1 MTKKK
6 LHVHFMGIGG
16 SAMAGVAILAKK
28 FGFIV
33 SGCDL
38 QKETSYSPTL
48 DKFDIKPLFGH
59 DVSHLKNVDLLAVS
73 PAVFSTQPLPQ
84 EVTEAQK
91 KGILISWQG
100 FQGKYLQKGKV
111 VIAIAGTHGKSTTT
125 ALVGLALEKG
135 GLDPLV
141 EVGAIVPQWDAT
153 VRFGLGKYFVCEADE
168 FNNNFLNYSP
178 GIIIINNLG
187 MDHPEFFQDEDQFRL
202 AFKKFIQKIKEPKV
216 LIVNEE
222 SQGIQK
228 LLTEMKPWLAEE
240 KVKVIGYYFQDNFS
254 FPFEKEYQG
263 EMMKQNQKLTQFK
276 TQGEIFSLK
285 VLGKHNVFNALG
297 AIACGEEVGIN
308 FEKIKMAL
316 ENFKGINRRFDLV
329 GEKKGIK
336 VYEDYAV
343 HPTAIEATLEAVRQK
358 YPQQKIWAIFEP
370 HQYSRL
376 KIFLNDLAKVLKS
389 ADEIIVTA
397 IFPGREKFSPQIKA
411 EDLVDKIGD
420 KAEYIENFEKVSEKI
435 SQQAKTNDV
444 IIVFG
449 AGKSYL
455 LTKMILEKLSG

>member
-6 LHVHFMGIGG
+6 LHIHFMGIGG
-16 SAMAGVAILAKK
+16 SAMAGVAILARK
-28 FGFIV
+28 FGFEV

-48 DKFDIKPLFGH
+48 AKFGIKPLLGH
-59 DVSHLKNVDLLAVS
+59 NVSHLKDVDLLAVS
-73 PAVFSTQPLPQ
+73 AAVFSTQPFPK
-84 EVTEAQK
+84 EAAEAQK
-91 KGILISWQG
+91 KGILISWQE
-100 FQGKYLQKGKV
+100 FQGKYLQKNKV

-125 ALVGLALEKG
+125 ALVGLVLERG

-141 EVGAIVPQWDAT
+141 EVGAIVPQWEAT
-153 VRFGLGKYFVCEADE
+153 IRFGLGKYFICEADE

-178 GIIIINNLG
+178 GIIIINNLE

-202 AFKKFIQKIKEPKV
+202 AFKNFIQKIKEPKV

-222 SQGIQK
+222 SQGIKK
-228 LLTEMKPWLAEE
+228 LLTEMKPWLIEE
-240 KVKVIGYYFQDNFS
+240 KVKVIGYYLKNNFS

-263 EMMKQNQKLTQFK
+263 EIIKQNQELTQFK
-276 TQGEIFSLK
+276 TQEEIFNLK
-285 VLGKHNVFNALG
+285 VPGRHNVFNALG
-297 AIACGEEVGIN
+297 AIACGEKLGIS
-308 FEKIKMAL
+308 FEKIKIAL
-316 ENFKGINRRFDLV
+316 ENFKGVGRRFDLV

-358 YPQQKIWAIFEP
+358 YPHQKIWAIFEP

-376 KIFLNDLAKVLKS
+376 KIFLNDFARVLKS
-389 ADEIIVTA
+389 ADEVIIMA
-397 IFPGREKFSPQIKA
+397 IFPGREKFNFQIKA
-411 EDLVDKIGD
+411 EDLVGKIGD
-420 KAEYIENFEKVSEKI
+420 KAEYIENFEEISEKI
-435 SQQAKTNDV
+435 SQKAKINDIV
-444 IIVFG
+444 IVFG

-455 LTKMILEKLSG
+455 LTKMILKKLSE

>member
-28 FGFIV
+28 FGFTV

-48 DKFDIKPLFGH
+48 AKLGIKPLFGH
-59 DVSHLKNVDLLAVS
+59 DVSHLKDVDFLAVS
-73 PAVFSTQPLPQ
+73 PAVFSTQPFPK
-84 EVTEAQK
+84 EAAESQK
-91 KGILISWQG
+91 KGILMSWQE
-100 FQGKYLQKGKV
+100 FQGKYLQKDKT

-125 ALVGLALEKG
+125 ALVGLVLENG

-141 EVGAIVPQWDAT
+141 EIGAIVPQWEAT
-153 VRFGLGKYFVCEADE
+153 IRFGLGKYFVCEADE

-178 GIIIINNLG
+178 GIIIINNLE

-222 SQGIQK
+222 SQGIKK

-240 KVKVIGYYFQDNFS
+240 KVKVIGYYLKDNFS
-254 FPFEKEYQG
+254 FPFAKEYQG
-263 EMMKQNQKLTQFK
+263 EIKKQKQELTQFK
-276 TQGEIFSLK
+276 TQGEIFNLK
-285 VLGKHNVFNALG
+285 VPGRHNVFNALG

-308 FEKIKMAL
+308 FEKIKVAL
-316 ENFKGINRRFDLV
+316 ENFKGVGRRFDLV

-343 HPTAIEATLEAVRQK
+343 HPTAIEATLQAARQK
-358 YPQQKIWAIFEP
+358 YPHQKIWAIFEP

-376 KIFLNDLAKVLKS
+376 KIFLNDLARVLKS
-389 ADEIIVTA
+389 ADEVIVTT
-397 IFPGREKFSPQIKA
+397 IFPGREKFDPQTKA
-411 EDLVDKIGD
+411 EDLVSKIGD
-420 KAEYIENFEKVSEKI
+420 KAEYIENFEEISEKI
-435 SQQAKTNDV
+435 SQQTKANDIV
-444 IIVFG
+444 IVFG